1 MNLFSER
8 NYLRSKIACILILIF
23 LSSIV
28 YFNSLQGTF
37 QFDDRNLLNREWIAD
52 LDSFNTNVNLGS
64 VGTRPILLWSFAVN
78 NHLDGKHT
86 FGFHLANLILH
97 TLVTLLIF
105 TILIHIKSIILKEY
119 ICDKKENHEI
129 TGALFFPFATSLI
142 FALHPMNTDSV
153 AYISSRSSLLAT
165 FFYLLTIY
173 FFIETLLTSRTVKH
187 RIIFG
192 LLIIPGIYLA
202 VASKLIAVTL
212 PVILIFWFLVI
223 YVPRYFPDYSKYFTV
238 SKMLWFFGCSG
249 IILIS
254 SAQYFGVLYSPRDQ
268 GLELFG
274 RIPYL
279 LIQFKVI
286 IFYYINKFVLPFNL
300 NVDSGFPFSE
310 LATDWKILFSV
321 FLIISIIFV
330 VLKR

>member
-37 QFDDRNLLNREWIAD
+37 QFDDRNLLSKEWIAD
-52 LDSFNTNVNLGS
+52 LDSFSTTVNLGS

-97 TLVTLLIF
+97 ILVTLLIF
-105 TILIHIKSIILKEY
+105 TILIHIKNIILKEY

-173 FFIETLLTSRTVKH
+173 FFI
-187 RIIFG
+187 
-192 LLIIPGIYLA
+192 
-202 VASKLIAVTL
+202 
-212 PVILIFWFLVI
+212 
-223 YVPRYFPDYSKYFTV
+223 
-238 SKMLWFFGCSG
+238 
-249 IILIS
+249 
-254 SAQYFGVLYSPRDQ
+254 
-268 GLELFG
+268 
-274 RIPYL
+274 
-279 LIQFKVI
+279 
-286 IFYYINKFVLPFNL
+286 
-300 NVDSGFPFSE
+300 
-310 LATDWKILFSV
+310 
-321 FLIISIIFV
+321 
-330 VLKR
+330 